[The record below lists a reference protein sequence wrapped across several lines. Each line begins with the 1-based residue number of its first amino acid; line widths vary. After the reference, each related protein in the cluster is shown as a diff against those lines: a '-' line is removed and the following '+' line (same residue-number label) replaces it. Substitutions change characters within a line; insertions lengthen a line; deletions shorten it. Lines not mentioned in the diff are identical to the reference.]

1 MERRV
6 VVTGLGLA
14 TPIGFAEEDV
24 WERLVAGA
32 TGIGPL
38 TAFDTEAYLSPYKVK
53 LAAQVESGPVVEAL
67 RAMGRRPVDRA
78 LDLALVAAQRAL
90 EQAELIGRELPYE
103 PREAAVI
110 MGTAE
115 GPAQSTFAG
124 FERFAAKGPKGLLPS
139 SVPRMM
145 YNAISANL
153 SMHFKLTGAN
163 YVVVSACTSS
173 TNAIGDAYRRVR
185 HGEAEIVV
193 AGGADGYFDPFFYG
207 VWNNLGVLSENPD
220 PALALRPFDVDREGT
235 ILGEGAGVLV
245 VESLDSAA
253 RRGAR
258 IRGEILGYGESSDAD
273 HLTGPSAA
281 GQATAIVRALE
292 SAGLEADA
300 VGYVN
305 AHGTGTRSNDSTESA
320 AIRSA
325 LGAAADRIPVS
336 SCKSSFGHTL
346 GASGV
351 LETAVTL
358 LALERGLAP
367 PNFNL
372 RHPDPECPVR
382 LVGREAEPIERGV
395 ALKNSF
401 GFGGGNAVLVL
412 AAAGDGPR

>member
-1 MERRV
+1 
-6 VVTGLGLA
+6 
-14 TPIGFAEEDV
+14 
-24 WERLVAGA
+24 
-32 TGIGPL
+32 
-38 TAFDTEAYLSPYKVK
+38 
-53 LAAQVESGPVVEAL
+53 
-67 RAMGRRPVDRA
+67 
-78 LDLALVAAQRAL
+78 
-90 EQAELIGRELPYE
+90 
-103 PREAAVI
+103 
-110 MGTAE
+110 
-115 GPAQSTFAG
+115 
-124 FERFAAKGPKGLLPS
+124 
-139 SVPRMM
+139 
-145 YNAISANL
+145 
-153 SMHFKLTGAN
+153 
-163 YVVVSACTSS
+163 
-173 TNAIGDAYRRVR
+173 
-185 HGEAEIVV
+185 
-193 AGGADGYFDPFFYG
+193 
-207 VWNNLGVLSENPD
+207 
-220 PALALRPFDVDREGT
+220 
-235 ILGEGAGVLV
+235 
-245 VESLDSAA
+245 
-253 RRGAR
+253 
-258 IRGEILGYGESSDAD
+258 
-273 HLTGPSAA
+273 

-412 AAAGDGPR
+412 AAAGDGPRWLAPEAMV